1 MVEFAGWQMPVWY
14 RSLLDEH
21 QSVRSAAG
29 LFDVSHMGEIEIAGS
44 GAEQFCARWFANDAR
59 TLRVGRAQYSLIP
72 NMHGGVVDDIIVYRL
87 ERDRFLVCVNAAN
100 TAKDFAWLRA
110 EPPENCRVEDV
121 SERYALLA
129 IQGPK
134 ARAIVGSLAP
144 DVRSLTRFAC
154 RELSIAGTTVL
165 VARTGYTGEDGFEIF
180 VVENHAVTLWHALT
194 TAGESEGLVPVGLG
208 ARDTLRLEAGL
219 PLYGHEL
226 GEDISPYEA
235 GLRWVVKL
243 NRPEM
248 TGYAALVTESAG
260 PKRRLIGLTVEGGI
274 ARAGCP
280 VLASEIE
287 IGIVT
292 SGSHCPTMRKAMALA
307 LVDSGA
313 LLEDLGVVVRG
324 SRKPAS
330 VTAVPFYVRDPRVG

>member
-29 LFDVSHMGEIEIAGS
+29 LFDVSHMGEIEIEGP
-44 GAEQFCARWFANDAR
+44 GAERFCARWFANDAR
-59 TLRVGRAQYSLIP
+59 ALRVGRAQYSLIP
-72 NMHGGVVDDIIVYRL
+72 NAHGGVVDDVIVYRL
-87 ERDRFLVCVNAAN
+87 GRERFLVCVNAAN
-100 TAKDFAWLRA
+100 TAKDFAWLCA
-110 EPPENCRVEDV
+110 EPREDCRVEDV
-121 SERYALLA
+121 SERYALIA
-129 IQGPK
+129 VQGPK
-134 ARAIVGSLAP
+134 ARAIVGSLAS
-144 DVRSLTRFAC
+144 DLQSLARFDC
-154 RELSIAGTTVL
+154 REQTIAGATVL
-165 VARTGYTGEDGFEIF
+165 AACTGYTGEDGFEIF
-180 VVENHAVTLWHALT
+180 VAEDRAGALWHALT
-194 TAGESEGLVPVGLG
+194 AAGEPAGLVPVGLG

-235 GLRWVVKL
+235 GLGWVVKL

-248 TGYAALVTESAG
+248 TGYAALVSEAAG

-287 IGIVT
+287 IGMVT

-307 LVDSGA
+307 LVDGGA
-313 LLEDLGVVVRG
+313 RLEDLSVVVRG